1 MGTELLIKELKKVH
15 NKVVREYH
23 REKSIPM
30 EEFIRRGKID
40 EFLAQDDK
48 LFDKQQLIK
57 QLHFLIKAVDKEQ
70 SSYPLYFRIPYED
83 LENYNPKELK

>member
-48 LFDKQQLIK
+48 LFDKQKLIK
-57 QLHFLIKAVDKEQ
+57 QLQFLIKVV
-70 SSYPLYFRIPYED
+70 F
-83 LENYNPKELK
+83 